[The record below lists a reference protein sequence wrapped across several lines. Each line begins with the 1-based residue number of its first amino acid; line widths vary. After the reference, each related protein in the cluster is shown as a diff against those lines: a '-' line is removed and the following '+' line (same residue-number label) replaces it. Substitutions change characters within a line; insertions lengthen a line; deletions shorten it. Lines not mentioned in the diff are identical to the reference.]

1 MDLKSRIGNNIA
13 SLRRFQG
20 HSVAELAQK
29 IGMTSDRLEDIEAGK
44 IDLDVDECEM
54 IGHVLLVDIALLFH
68 PALNI
73 VAIEDTKP
81 ASIQNPTT
89 S

>member
-1 MDLKSRIGNNIA
+1 
-13 SLRRFQG
+13 
-20 HSVAELAQK
+20 
-29 IGMTSDRLEDIEAGK
+29 MTSCRLEDIEAGK

-68 PALNI
+68 PPFNI
-73 VAIEDTKP
+73 LAIEDTKL
-81 ASIQNPTT
+81 SSTQNPTM